1 MGDNQRHIMQ
11 NTTPISIKHLEDAGM
26 EEYSAVYGVA
36 LSMKAHAITE
46 SVNSYNKNSRFS
58 NKRHKT
64 ISYNRIIT
72 FGDLIGKDGRCFVRI
87 FDKTNS
93 FGDFLERARGFK
105 IGSVIAFY
113 EPDVPSG
120 YISKNYDLPV
130 LSSFTSSCLVDQTPG
145 NDIEF
150 VVPKAGE
157 FFFRYSGA

>member
-26 EEYSAVYGVA
+26 EEYSAVYGIA

-72 FGDLIGKDGRCFVRI
+72 FGDLIGTDGRCFVRI

-93 FGDFLERARGFK
+93 FGDFLDRAKGFK
-105 IGSVIAFY
+105 IGSIIAFY
-113 EPDVPSG
+113 EADVPSG

-157 FFFRYSGA
+157 TIF